1 MTPYDLPLPN
11 VDPLP
16 PAHPARRAAVIVTPG
31 TITYL
36 LSIPWLVMQTLPPEK
51 HRWLVT
57 LCAEEP
63 GNIRA
68 LGGFDVPVSAG
79 LEALDDADTVLMPH
93 WTDPGKVPSPA
104 LIGALQKPADDG
116 KEVAGLCLGAYPLAY
131 AGILDG
137 HRAVTHW
144 RFARDFRARFPRV
157 ELDPKALYIDDR
169 NRITSGGIAAG
180 NDCCLYLFRK
190 HEGAA
195 AANDVARN
203 MLIPPVRDGGQAQY
217 IDEPLARTTP
227 SARLNLAMRY
237 AEEHLR
243 EEITVE
249 SLARVASM
257 SPRNF
262 ARSFRKVAGETP
274 AAWLRILKLRKAEEL
289 LETTDLPI
297 AVIAEDTGFQSP
309 VTFRQAFQTAK
320 AVSPQSYRKTFRA
333 EETEPE
339 SEE

>member
-16 PAHPARRAAVIVTPG
+16 PAHPARRAAVIVPPG

-104 LIGALQKPADDG
+104 LIGALQKAADDG

-131 AGILDG
+131 AGILAATG
-137 HRAVTHW
+137 PSPTGGSRG
-144 RFARDFRARFPRV
+144 
-157 ELDPKALYIDDR
+157 
-169 NRITSGGIAAG
+169 TSGHGSPAWS
-180 NDCCLYLFRK
+180 
-190 HEGAA
+190 
-195 AANDVARN
+195 
-203 MLIPPVRDGGQAQY
+203 LIPKRF
-217 IDEPLARTTP
+217 I
-227 SARLNLAMRY
+227 
-237 AEEHLR
+237 
-243 EEITVE
+243 
-249 SLARVASM
+249 SM
-257 SPRNF
+257 
-262 ARSFRKVAGETP
+262 
-274 AAWLRILKLRKAEEL
+274 
-289 LETTDLPI
+289 
-297 AVIAEDTGFQSP
+297 TG
-309 VTFRQAFQTAK
+309 TG
-320 AVSPQSYRKTFRA
+320 
-333 EETEPE
+333 
-339 SEE
+339 